1 LENGQGK
8 QELAA
13 FGSRWTHDRLVMDK
27 WFAVQVA
34 MAAPDQA
41 AAMVARLT
49 EHPAFDMKNPNR
61 FRAVLGA
68 LTANH
73 AGFHHD
79 SGAGYATLADWL
91 IRLDPL
97 NPQTA
102 ARMSTAFETWPRYDA
117 DRQGMI
123 QAALDRILA
132 TRGLSRD
139 LSEMAGRMRQG

>member
-1 LENGQGK
+1 
-8 QELAA
+8 
-13 FGSRWTHDRLVMDK
+13 MDK

-34 MAAPDQA
+34 MAAPEA
-41 AAMVARLT
+41 AAATVERLT
-49 EHPAFDMKNPNR
+49 ARPDFDMKNPNR

-79 SGAGYATLADWL
+79 SGAGYRTLADWL

-123 QAALDRILA
+123 RAELGRILA
-132 TRGLSRD
+132 SPGLSRD
-139 LSEMAGRMRQG
+139 LSEMATRMQQV